1 MDIDLQVLEIPGYK
15 LDRTLGGLNVKNIV
29 PKDERI
35 DDEWV
40 HLLKEAK
47 DIGLSKEEVKNFL
60 RTGLRTCKTV

>member
-1 MDIDLQVLEIPGYK
+1 M
-15 LDRTLGGLNVKNIV
+15 KNIV